1 MSRQY
6 FKSEPETI
14 MAPQWIKKDYTGK
27 QQGKM
32 EVLGYYGLSNKELSI
47 NGKKKHIDKLHTWAI
62 KCDCGNCETRTS
74 HDLQRELQGKNGN
87 VSMCKKCYS
96 KYKAQ

>member
-1 MSRQY
+1 MARIY
-6 FKSEPETI
+6 FTSKPETI
-14 MAPQWIKKDYTGK
+14 QAPKWVTKDYSGRS
-27 QQGKM
+27 QGRM
-32 EVLGYYGLSNKELSI
+32 IVLGYYGLNPEKFSLNR
-47 NGKKKHIDKLHTWAI
+47 NKKHIDKLHTWAI
-62 KCDCGNCETRTS
+62 QCDCGICETRTS